1 MNKLGQMFYY
11 LRVIRVYKNG
21 DGFGFV
27 WRWWNPVAWIFAPLL
42 FLISAVL
49 EGVPYTWAERYTLG
63 FKLDPY
69 FVDHPEQLEWL

>member
-27 WRWWNPVAWIFAPLL
+27 WRWWNPVAWVFAPLL
-42 FLISAVL
+42 FVASAIM
-49 EGVPYTWAERYTLG
+49 EGVPDTWTNRHNLG
-63 FKLDPY
+63 FKMDPY
-69 FVDHPEQLEWL
+69 FVNHPEKLEWL